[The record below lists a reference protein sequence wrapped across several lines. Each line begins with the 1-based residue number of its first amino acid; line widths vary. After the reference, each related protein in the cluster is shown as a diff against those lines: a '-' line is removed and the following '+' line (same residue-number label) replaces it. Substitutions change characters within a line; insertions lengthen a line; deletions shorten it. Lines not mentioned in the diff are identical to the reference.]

1 MVKRMIKLWTVQI
14 KAYIESLAVCFHQIK
29 KIAIWENLG
38 NTCVW
43 RGESNAIP
51 LEYLKADNWHIFGVH
66 YEDVS
71 NAMKFGHY
79 INIMIDE

>member
-1 MVKRMIKLWTVQI
+1 MVKRMIKLWTVHI
-14 KAYIESLAVCFHQIK
+14 KAYIESLAVCLHQIK
-29 KIAIWENLG
+29 KITIWENLG

-43 RGESNAIP
+43 REEANAIP
-51 LEYLKADNWHIFGVH
+51 LEYLKADNWHIFRVH